1 MSLKKWK
8 VKKSDLVFDNKWYKL
23 RQDVVELPNG
33 RIVDD
38 YFVSVRPNVV
48 VIFALTEN
56 NEVVMV
62 KQYKH
67 GIQEIVI
74 ELPGGV
80 VDDDESFEAAAKR
93 ELVEETGYS
102 ADKFELIASLYDNP
116 TKDTN
121 KINLYLAHN
130 AKKTTEQD
138 LDENEEIEV
147 LVEKASTL
155 KEKILKGE
163 IRVSGSVAAILLA
176 LTYLEKK

>member
-8 VKKSDLVFDNKWYKL
+8 VKKSEIVFNHKWYKL
-23 RQDVVELPNG
+23 RQDEVELPNG

-48 VIFALTEN
+48 VIFAVTPQE
-56 NEVVMV
+56 EVVLV

-67 GIQEIVI
+67 GVQEIVL

-80 VDDDESFEAAAKR
+80 VDEDENFEDAAKR

-102 ADKFELIASLYDNP
+102 VDSLKLIASLYDNP

-121 KINLYLAHN
+121 KINLYLGQN
-130 AKKTTEQD
+130 ALKTADQD

-147 LVEKASTL
+147 STVELSSL
-155 KEKILKGE
+155 KGKILNGE
-163 IRVSGSVAAILLA
+163 IKVSGSVAAILLA
-176 LTYLEKK
+176 LAYLNK